1 MPPHDDI
8 KRYRFKAT
16 TRVRM
21 SQTDIVGI
29 VNNIRFFDFIEIGRF
44 EYFRDMGLRYADMKD
59 YGVSMALLESSCRYL
74 SPLYFDEVIEI
85 YTRINYIGDSSF
97 KVRYL
102 IYVPERDVVVAEGNT
117 ASVFLGIES
126 RNPIKIPDQLKKK
139 IVDYEGEENITTK
152 DSGDES

>member
-8 KRYRFKAT
+8 KKYRFKTT

-59 YGVSMALLESSCRYL
+59 YDVSMALLESSCRYL

-85 YTRINYIGDSSF
+85 YTRVDYIGDSSF

-102 IYVPERDVVVAEGNT
+102 IYVPERDVVVAEGKT
-117 ASVFLGIES
+117 ASIFLGIES
-126 RNPIKIPDQLKKK
+126 RKPIKIPDKLKK
-139 IVDYEGEENITTK
+139 IMFNYEGEGKIATK
-152 DSGDES
+152 DSK